1 MPGTKPA
8 CGEFGPDTQPFDEWI
23 TASGVIHGKEARVHA
38 FKYDGDWR
46 MYDMSNATRRRVAV
60 VGSGIAG
67 LSAAWMLNAHCDVTV
82 FESEAQAGGHSH
94 TVNAGT
100 AENPVW
106 VDMGFIVFNAPCY
119 PNLVALFRHLGV
131 AHQLSDMSFGVSVDE
146 GRLEYSSL
154 GMNGIFAQRRNLF
167 RPRFLSLL
175 LDIVR
180 FYREAPKDEAARAK
194 PGYSLGDYLK
204 DRNYGRAFI
213 DDHLLPQAAAI
224 WSTSAQQIMD
234 YPFRAFIAFFENHG
248 LLKITDRIL
257 WRSVIGGAQAYL
269 SELTKPFAHRIRTNT
284 AIANV
289 ERDAKHVVL
298 TDQNGERHGFDEV
311 VFATHADVTLKI
323 LGASATAAERATL
336 GAFSY
341 TPNEVVLHT
350 DTALMP
356 KRRAAWSSWNYLGT
370 RTTPSEQQ
378 LCVTYWMNLLQVLRT
393 QQNYFVTL
401 NPTRPIDPAK
411 IIKRTTFEH
420 PLFDARAINAQSR
433 LGGLQGKHRSW
444 FCGAYFG
451 SGFHEDG
458 LQSGLAVA
466 EAITGQRRP
475 WDFDWSKSRIQYNPW
490 TDYISLEAAE

>member
-1 MPGTKPA
+1 
-8 CGEFGPDTQPFDEWI
+8 
-23 TASGVIHGKEARVHA
+23 
-38 FKYDGDWR
+38 
-46 MYDMSNATRRRVAV
+46 MYDMSNLTRPKVAV

-67 LSAAWMLNAHCDVTV
+67 LSAAWMLNTYCNVTV
-82 FESEAQAGGHSH
+82 FESEIQAGGHSH

-106 VDMGFIVFNAPCY
+106 VDMGFIVFNEPCY
-119 PNLVALFRHLGV
+119 PNLVALFDHLGV
-131 AHQLSDMSFGVSVDE
+131 AHQLSDMSFGVSIDD
-146 GRLEYSSL
+146 GRLEYCSL

-175 LDIVR
+175 LDIIR
-180 FYREAPKDEAARAK
+180 FYREAPKDEAARARTD
-194 PGYSLGDYLK
+194 YRLGDYLK

-224 WSTSAQQIMD
+224 WSTSAQQILD

-257 WRSVIGGAQAYL
+257 WRSVVGGAQAYL
-269 SELTKPFAHRIRTNT
+269 KNLTRPFAHRIRTGS
-284 AIANV
+284 AITKV
-289 ERDAKHVVL
+289 ERKPNRVTL
-298 TDQNGERHGFDEV
+298 TDQNGERHEFDQV
-311 VFATHADVTLKI
+311 IFATHADVTLKI
-323 LGASATAAERATL
+323 LGASATTAERETL

-341 TPNEVVLHT
+341 TSNEVVLHT
-350 DTALMP
+350 DAALMP

-370 RTTPSEQQ
+370 RNASSEQQ
-378 LCVTYWMNLLQVLRT
+378 LCVTYWMNLLQVLDTRD
-393 QQNYFVTL
+393 NYFVTL
-401 NPTRPIDPAK
+401 NPTREIDPAK
-411 IIKRTTFEH
+411 VIKRTTFEH
-420 PLFDARAINAQSR
+420 PLFDTGAIDAQSR
-433 LGGLQGKHRSW
+433 LGSLQGQSRSW

-466 EAITGQRRP
+466 EAITGHRRP

-490 TDYISLEAAE
+490 ADNSMLEAAE